1 MTETIWPAKL
11 EISTMWPTLA
21 YGLRGEK
28 ENSMGEPEIQVS
40 SYIVHC
46 TAITWSHWTLPLAP
60 GNRWDKGGN
69 DETEK
74 SKDFPQGLS
83 AG

>member
-1 MTETIWPAKL
+1 MTETIWPEKL

-21 YGLRGEK
+21 YSLRGEK
-28 ENSMGEPEIQVS
+28 ENSMGEPKIHVS

-46 TAITWSHWTLPLAP
+46 TVITWSHRTLPLAP

-74 SKDFPQGLS
+74 SKDFPQGLT